1 MMVKNTK
8 GGLFMKDLAQLDKNF
23 SIAEV
28 DGSRFEFRDCRQEPF
43 RIYGLILPNEEDPCF
58 MRMPSKVA
66 ETVNEGVLSLAN
78 RTAGGRIRF
87 RTDSSC
93 IAIRVKLHSVYRGD
107 HFPMTGSAGF
117 DLYADGIFIKSFV
130 PPYDIEGGYES
141 VITLPSN
148 KDRLITINFPLYNSV
163 ASLEIGLDDGFMP
176 GCAEDYRFEK
186 PVVFYGSSITQGGCA
201 SRPGTCYQSILSRCL
216 DFNFI
221 NLGFSGSGRAEP
233 AISEYMAGLDMSVFV
248 MDYDH
253 NAPSVEYLADTHERL
268 FNTIRAKQPD
278 LPILMLSRPKYYLN
292 EAEIMRRDIIIKTY
306 ENALAKG
313 DKNVWFID
321 GSTLMPPEIRNEG
334 TVDDC
339 HPTDL
344 GFYFMAKGI
353 MPVLKEILEGL
364 R

>member
-1 MMVKNTK
+1 MDISKIDERLGVKKVIDSTGISWYN
-8 GGLFMKDLAQLDKNF
+8 
-23 SIAEV
+23 V
-28 DGSRFEFRDCRQEPF
+28 DNAPF
-43 RIYGLILPNEEDPCF
+43 RVYGLLRDDYGYRRVPKDVAEAT
-58 MRMPSKVA
+58 SVKVA
-66 ETVNEGVLSLAN
+66 GLAHN
-78 RTAGGRIRF
+78 TSGGRVRF
-87 RTDSSC
+87 RTASKR
-93 IAIRVKLHSVYRGD
+93 IAIRATMNSICRMPHMAY
-107 HFPMTGSAGF
+107 TGIHGF

-141 VITLPSN
+141 VITLASN
-148 KDRLITINFPLYNSV
+148 EDRLITINFPLYNSV
-163 ASLEIGLDDGFMP
+163 AYLEIGLDDGFMP

-278 LPILMLSRPKYYLN
+278 LPILMLSRPKHYLN

-353 MPVLKEILEGL
+353 MPILKEILEGL

>member
-1 MMVKNTK
+1 MDISKIDERLGVKKVIDSAGISWYN
-8 GGLFMKDLAQLDKNF
+8 
-23 SIAEV
+23 V
-28 DGSRFEFRDCRQEPF
+28 DNLPF
-43 RIYGLILPNEEDPCF
+43 RVYGLLRDDYGYRRVPKDVAEAT
-58 MRMPSKVA
+58 SVKVA
-66 ETVNEGVLSLAN
+66 GLAHN
-78 RTAGGRIRF
+78 TSGGRVRF
-87 RTDSSC
+87 RTASGR
-93 IAIRVKLHSVYRGD
+93 IAIRATMNSICRMPHMAY
-107 HFPMTGSAGF
+107 TGIHGF

-148 KDRLITINFPLYNSV
+148 EDRLITINFPLYNSV

-176 GCAEDYRFEK
+176 RCAEDYRFEK

-201 SRPGTCYQSILSRCL
+201 SRPGTCYQSILSRSL

-292 EAEIMRRDIIIKTY
+292 ETEIMRRDIIIKTY
-306 ENALAKG
+306 LNALAKG